1 MILAPILAVITLL
14 AWAVSSPVGSSP
26 DDDFHLVSIWCASPS
41 SEQFCEQTGEES
53 KRLVPEALVGAPCFA
68 FDATK
73 SASCQADLSFTAVAD
88 TATQRGNFAGG
99 YPPIYYATMGLF
111 AGTDIAA
118 APITMRVVNV
128 LIFVGIATALFL
140 LLPVARRSALVWSW
154 VVTMVPLGLFVLAS
168 NNPSA
173 WAITG
178 VGMGWMALLG
188 YFETRGFRK
197 VALGALFVLSAI
209 MAAGSRS
216 DGAIY
221 TVLGI
226 VAVGILSFART
237 KTWMLSAILP
247 VVVAAFCITLFRLSR
262 PVASLTQGLPGGD
275 SGTAVEPTDIFG
287 RFVYNILEG
296 PSLWAGIFGDRWGLG
311 WLDTSMPA
319 IVWFGG
325 LASFVAVGFAA
336 AGRLDWH
343 KLAVLIGGVLVL
355 WLMPTIVLISAG
367 DTVGENMQPRYL
379 LPLIVMFTG
388 ILLLRPQSRPIR
400 FTRVQ
405 VLLVA
410 SVLSV
415 TQLIA
420 LNLNL
425 RRYVTG
431 FDDFGVDL
439 DTGIEW
445 WWNWAISP
453 MTVWIIGSAAF
464 AALLFILLPRHAGTG
479 VPGRLYSYEGARGRS
494 GTERGGGH
502 RRGPGVAVDDAPA

>member
-1 MILAPILAVITLL
+1 M
-14 AWAVSSPVGSSP
+14 
-26 DDDFHLVSIWCASPS
+26 
-41 SEQFCEQTGEES
+41 
-53 KRLVPEALVGAPCFA
+53 PEALVEAPCFA
-68 FDATK
+68 FHATK
-73 SASCQADLSFTAVAD
+73 SASCQADLRFTAVAD
-88 TATQRGNFAGG
+88 TTTERGNFVGG

-111 AGTDIAA
+111 AGNDIEAA
-118 APITMRVVNV
+118 AITMRVVNI
-128 LIFVGIATALFL
+128 LIFMGLVTALFL
-140 LLPVARRSALVWSW
+140 LLPVARRPALVWSW
-154 VVTMVPLGLFVLAS
+154 VVTTVPLGLFVLSS

-173 WAITG
+173 WAVTG
-178 VGMGWMALLG
+178 VGMGWIALLG
-188 YFETRGFRK
+188 YFETTGLRRI
-197 VALGALFVLSAI
+197 ALGALFVLSAI
-209 MAAGSRS
+209 LAAGSRS
-216 DGAIY
+216 DAAIY

-226 VAVGILSFART
+226 VAIGILSFART

-262 PVASLTQGLPGGD
+262 PVASLTQGLPGGG
-275 SGTAVEPTDIFG
+275 SGTAAVPTDVFG

-325 LASFVAVGFAA
+325 LASFVAVGFVA
-336 AGRLDWH
+336 AGRLDWR

-379 LPLIVMFTG
+379 MPLIVMFTG
-388 ILLLRPQSRPIR
+388 ILLLRPRSRPIR
-400 FTRVQ
+400 FTRLQ

-415 TQLIA
+415 TQLVA

-431 FDDFGVDL
+431 FDDLGVNL
-439 DTGIEW
+439 DTRIEW

-453 MTVWIIGSAAF
+453 MAVWIIGSAAF
-464 AALLFILLPRHAGTG
+464 TALLFIVLPRHSGAS
-479 VPGRLYSYEGARGRS
+479 VPSRLYSYESARRRS
-494 GTERGGGH
+494 GAERGDGH
-502 RRGPGVAVDDAPA
+502 RRCAEVALGDSPA

>member
-1 MILAPILAVITLL
+1 MLHRFSIILAPVLAVIALL

-26 DDDFHLVSIWCASPS
+26 DDDFHLVSIWCASPAS
-41 SEQFCEQTGEES
+41 GEYCQQTGEDSE
-53 KRLVPEALVGAPCFA
+53 RLVPESLVEAPCFA
-68 FDATK
+68 FDAKK
-73 SASCQADLSFTAVAD
+73 SASCQAGLSFTAVAD
-88 TATQRGNFAGG
+88 TSTDRGNFVGG
-99 YPPIYYATMGLF
+99 YPPVYYATMGLF
-111 AGTDIAA
+111 AGNDIVASA
-118 APITMRVVNV
+118 ITMRVVNV
-128 LIFVGIATALFL
+128 LIFVGLATALFL
-140 LLPVARRSALVWSW
+140 LLPVARRPALIWSW
-154 VVTMVPLGLFVLAS
+154 VVTTVPLGLFVLAS

-178 VGMGWMALLG
+178 VGMGWIALLG
-188 YFETRGFRK
+188 YFETTGLRRI
-197 VALGALFVLSAI
+197 ALGALFVLSAI

-216 DGAIY
+216 DAAIY

-237 KTWMLSAILP
+237 KRWVLSAILP

-262 PVASLTQGLPGGD
+262 PVASLTQGLPGGGSD
-275 SGTAVEPTDIFG
+275 TAVEPTDLIG

-325 LASFVAVGFAA
+325 LASFVAVGFMA
-336 AGRLDWH
+336 AGRLNWQ

-388 ILLLRPQSRPIR
+388 VLLLSPRARPVR

-410 SVLSV
+410 SALSV
-415 TQLIA
+415 TQLVA

-425 RRYVTG
+425 RRYITG
-431 FDDFGVDL
+431 FDDLGVNL
-439 DTGIEW
+439 DSGIEW
-445 WWNWAISP
+445 WWDWAVSP
-453 MTVWIIGSAAF
+453 MTVWIVGSVAF
-464 AALLFILLPRHAGTG
+464 TALLFILLPRHSG
-479 VPGRLYSYEGARGRS
+479 VPRERSSRLHWHS
-494 GTERGGGH
+494 
-502 RRGPGVAVDDAPA
+502 RRRPDGKRWDTLDEC